1 MTENFITKNAIFL
14 NGKIANGKN
23 CPAVEASNWKIGQ
36 KGKNPHS
43 PFAIPLRKYQGMHQ
57 YGGNCGRTPDEKE
70 DLNPDPTYS

>member
-1 MTENFITKNAIFL
+1 MTEKLNHKNAIFL

-57 YGGNCGRTPDEKE
+57 YGGNCGRI
-70 DLNPDPTYS
+70 PTQPIRKHPEE